1 MTTRQPRRTSIPAAA
16 PRALLQVFVALLGFA
31 TPGALLAQSRPN
43 VLVIVADDMG
53 YGDLGCYGSKQ
64 IATPNLDALA
74 ASGVR
79 CTDGYVSA
87 SVCAPSRAGL
97 LTGRYQNRF
106 GFEHNLIRDTSVY
119 SASSLSIPR
128 DEQTIADRLQA
139 LGYRTACIGKW
150 HVGEHLDWQLPTQ
163 RGFDYFF
170 GMRNGSHGY
179 FPTAGKHRLYR
190 NDTLV
195 ENIDEPYLTDWF
207 TSESIAFIER
217 QQAKQD
223 NKPWFVY
230 LSYNTPHAPMQAKQQ
245 DYDAADHIQNER
257 RRKYVAMQHCM
268 DQNIGRIRKFLDAR
282 KLTDNTLIVFLSDNG
297 GSVYASSAINA
308 PLRGEKGTFLEGG
321 LRVPMIWSWPGHI
334 EAQRIYQQPV
344 ISLDILPTVLAA
356 AGAKI
361 EPETIGKGRNQKQRI
376 YDGVNLLPFFS
387 KERVAGA
394 PHDFLCWRMM
404 MRGAAVR
411 QGNYKLV
418 RTPFLPPQLYD
429 LSNDIAEQN
438 NLAAQ
443 QPQLVTK
450 LMTVLTDWEESHERP
465 PMWSSAVMWSAFN
478 RKFYDKTYQLVQPPE
493 TPR

>member
-1 MTTRQPRRTSIPAAA
+1 MNPSFAVRAILAVLSATT
-16 PRALLQVFVALLGFA
+16 ALA
-31 TPGALLAQSRPN
+31 AQSPPN

-74 ASGVR
+74 ASGAR

-106 GFEHNLIRDTSVY
+106 GFEHNLISDTSVY
-119 SASSLSIPR
+119 SEGSLSIPK
-128 DEQTIADRLQA
+128 DEQTIADRLSS
-139 LGYRTACIGKW
+139 LGYATACIGKW
-150 HVGEHLDWQLPTQ
+150 HVGEHLDWQLPNQ

-179 FPTAGKHRLYR
+179 FPTIGKHRLYR
-190 NDTLV
+190 NDEKVKT
-195 ENIDEPYLTDWF
+195 IDEPYLTDWF

-217 QQAKQD
+217 HEAKQS
-223 NKPWFVY
+223 KQPWFVY
-230 LSYNTPHAPMQAKQQ
+230 LSYNTPHSPMQAKQQ
-245 DYDAADHIQNER
+245 DYDAASHIENKR

-268 DQNIGRIRKFLDAR
+268 DQNIGRIRQFLAKR
-282 KLTDNTLIVFLSDNG
+282 KLTKDTLIVFLSDNG

-334 EAQRIYQQPV
+334 EPEQTYRHPV

-356 AGAKI
+356 AGSTI
-361 EPETIGKGRNQKQRI
+361 EQETIGKGRNQKRRI
-376 YDGVNLLPFFS
+376 YDGINLLPFFGS
-387 KERVAGA
+387 KQQQGA
-394 PHDFLCWRMM
+394 PHKTLCWRML

-411 QGNYKLV
+411 QAEWKLV
-418 RTPFLPPQLYD
+418 RTPFAPPQLYN
-429 LSNDIAEQN
+429 LHTDIAEQQ
-438 NLAAQ
+438 NLAAKH
-443 QPQLVTK
+443 PQRVTK
-450 LMTVLTDWEESHERP
+450 LMAALTRWEESHERP
-465 PMWSSAVMWSAFN
+465 PMWSSAVMWSTFN
-478 RKFYDKTYQLVQPPE
+478 RKFYDKVYQLVQPPE

>member
-1 MTTRQPRRTSIPAAA
+1 MNPSYVVRAMLAVLSATTALAAQA
-16 PRALLQVFVALLGFA
+16 P
-31 TPGALLAQSRPN
+31 PN

-106 GFEHNLIRDTSVY
+106 GFEHNLISDTSVY
-119 SASSLSIPR
+119 SESSLSIPK
-128 DEQTIADRLQA
+128 DEQTIADRLSG
-139 LGYRTACIGKW
+139 LGYATACIGKW
-150 HVGEHLDWQLPTQ
+150 HVGEHLDWQLPNQ

-179 FPTAGKHRLYR
+179 FPTPDKHRLYR
-190 NDTLV
+190 NDDKV
-195 ENIDEPYLTDWF
+195 KVIDEPYLTDWF
-207 TSESIAFIER
+207 TTESIAFIER
-217 QQAKQD
+217 HEAKQSEQ
-223 NKPWFVY
+223 PWFVY

-245 DYDAADHIQNER
+245 DYDAAGHVKNKR

-268 DQNIGRIRKFLDAR
+268 DQNVGRIRQFLANR
-282 KLTDNTLIVFLSDNG
+282 KLTKDTLIVFLSDNG

-334 EAQRIYQQPV
+334 EPKQTYQQPV

-356 AGAKI
+356 AGSAI
-361 EPETIGKGRNQKQRI
+361 EPETIGKGRKQKRRI
-376 YDGVNLLPFFS
+376 YDGVNLLPFFGS
-387 KERVAGA
+387 KQQQGA
-394 PHDFLCWRMM
+394 PHESLCWRMM

-411 QGNYKLV
+411 QAEWKLV
-418 RTPFLPPQLYD
+418 RTPFAPPQLYN
-429 LSNDIAEQN
+429 LQTDIAEQQ
-438 NLAAQ
+438 NLAAE
-443 QPQLVTK
+443 QPQRVTE
-450 LMTVLTDWEESHERP
+450 LMAVLARWEESHERP

-478 RKFYDKTYQLVQPPE
+478 RKFYDKTYQLVQPSE

>member
-1 MTTRQPRRTSIPAAA
+1 MTPSQFV
-16 PRALLQVFVALLGFA
+16 RALLTVFAASV
-31 TPGALLAQSRPN
+31 ALLAQGPPN

-74 ASGVR
+74 ASGAR

-106 GFEHNLIRDTSVY
+106 GFEHNLISDASVY
-119 SASSLSIPR
+119 SEGSLSIPQ
-128 DEQTIADRLQA
+128 DEQTIADRLST
-139 LGYRTACIGKW
+139 LGYATACIGKW
-150 HVGEHLDWQLPTQ
+150 HVGEHLDWQLPNQ

-179 FPTAGKHRLYR
+179 FPKPGKHRLYR
-190 NDTLV
+190 NHQKVQT
-195 ENIDEPYLTDWF
+195 IDEPYLTDWF

-217 QQAKQD
+217 HEAKQKD
-223 NKPWFVY
+223 EQSDKPWFVY
-230 LSYNTPHAPMQAKQQ
+230 LSYNTPHAPMQCKQQ
-245 DYDAADHIQNER
+245 DYDAASHVKNER

-268 DQNIGRIRKFLDAR
+268 DQNIGRIRQFLDER
-282 KLTDNTLIVFLSDNG
+282 ELTDDTLIVFLSDNG

-334 EAQRIYQQPV
+334 EPKQTYQQPV

-356 AGAKI
+356 AGSAI
-361 EPETIGKGRNQKQRI
+361 EPEAIGKGRRQTRRI
-376 YDGVNLLPFFS
+376 YDGVDLLPFFGA
-387 KERVAGA
+387 KQPPGA
-394 PHDFLCWRMM
+394 PHESLCWRMM

-411 QGNYKLV
+411 QGQWKLV
-418 RTPFLPPQLYD
+418 RTPFAPPQLYN
-429 LSNDIAEQN
+429 LNSDIGEQH
-438 NLAAQ
+438 NLAAE
-443 QPQLVTK
+443 QPSRVTE
-450 LMTVLTDWEESHERP
+450 LMAVLTKWEESHERP

-478 RKFYDKTYQLVQPPE
+478 RKFYSKTYQLVQPQE